1 VPAFPAVRLKR
12 PQHSAAPAL
21 LALGF
26 VLCLAGGLPLLAE
39 TVKSK
44 EVSSKPPTIA
54 ARLSE
59 DPGKVM
65 PDPAPAKNGEA
76 DPALCVKS
84 DGAPKSTANA
94 SEPRDGSPVVSGQAT
109 AKSSDLDSGAQSTPD
124 HSSSEMIT
132 DKLKLSL
139 EPKTK
144 TDSASEP
151 AAQCG
156 REENG
161 IQAREKEDAPSN

>member
-1 VPAFPAVRLKR
+1 VPAFPAAPLKR
-12 PQHSAAPAL
+12 PQHSAAAARL

-26 VLCLAGGLPLLAE
+26 VLCLAGRLPLLAE

-54 ARLSE
+54 AKLRE
-59 DPGKVM
+59 DPGKVV
-65 PDPAPAKNGEA
+65 PDPAPVKNGEA
-76 DPALCVKS
+76 DPALCVKP
-84 DGAPKSTANA
+84 DGAPKSTPNA
-94 SEPRDGSPVVSGQAT
+94 REPRDGSPVVIEPAT
-109 AKSSDLDSGAQSTPD
+109 AKSSDFDSGAQSTSD

-161 IQAREKEDAPSN
+161 TQAREDAPSN